1 MQAIS
6 PQERGI
12 WIANLARALPSLPAV
27 AGAARAS
34 GPQARSSSAIVLR
47 LHFSPRRDGMAGALD
62 AWHVS
67 GPLRDFR
74 CNDFCAETNSSEIGG
89 VCGVRV
95 SFAGLGGTAVS
106 CSEAEFPRERARL
119 ETRARRRA
127 PGYRIARMH
136 PS

>member
-1 MQAIS
+1 MDCEFGS
-6 PQERGI
+6 C
-12 WIANLARALPSLPAV
+12 V
-27 AGAARAS
+27 AFAARGCGSCACFGATGS
-34 GPQARSSSAIVLR
+34 KFFCHCSPATLYLRVVMGWQARWTPGT
-47 LHFSPRRDGMAGALD
+47 FP
-62 AWHVS
+62 

-74 CNDFCAETNSSEIGG
+74 CNDFYSSEIGG

-95 SFAGLGGTAVS
+95 SFADLGGTAVS

-119 ETRARRRA
+119 ETRARRRT